1 MAKAHYDVIIG
12 RTPQDVFEY
21 ITRVETY
28 AEWQRKGGIQKVD
41 RLTDGPIGVGSQFRM
56 DRSMGGRT
64 AAIDCTVTGFEPAK
78 RFDFTSVDTSGFRGV
93 FSTTLAPDGAG
104 TRLHWDVSMQP
115 PNLLYRL
122 LDPMIGREIRKSAE
136 VDFPEL
142 KRTLESVA

>member
-1 MAKAHYDVIIG
+1 VAKAQYDVLIG
-12 RTPQDVFEY
+12 RSPQDVFDY

-41 RLTDGPIGVGSQFRM
+41 RLTDGPIAVGSRFRM

-64 AAIDCTVTGFEPAK
+64 ASIDCTVSAFEPGR
-78 RFDFTSVDTSGFRGV
+78 RFDFTSLDTSGFRGV
-93 FSTTLAPDGAG
+93 FSTTLTPEGAG
-104 TRLHWDVSMQP
+104 TRLNWDVAMQP

-122 LDPMIGREIRKSAE
+122 LDPMIGREIRKSAA

>member
-1 MAKAHYDVIIG
+1 VAKAQYDVLIG
-12 RTPQDVFEY
+12 RSPQDVFDY

-41 RLTDGPIGVGSQFRM
+41 RLTGGPIGVGSQFRM

-64 AAIDCTVTGFEPAK
+64 AAIDCTVTAFEPGK

-93 FSTTLAPDGAG
+93 LSTTLAPDGAG

-115 PNLLYRL
+115 SNLLYRL